1 MPGRA
6 ARVGSEAPVERV
18 IAGLTVD
25 ELREVVSAAVD
36 RHGDVERQV
45 RLIAGRGAGDL
56 AQLRGEVDRGLRTRR
71 FLGYRESAG
80 WARAARPIVA
90 ELEKTVDESPSRALV
105 ELLQRA
111 VGHVVK
117 VIMHADDSDGLIG
130 DLARDLLALHARACD
145 AGVAEPVDL
154 AAWMVRFQFD
164 DQDFFE
170 VDPVRYASALG
181 EAGLAAY
188 RAAVGARR
196 DGDSFAVRYARERL
210 AILDRDVDEVV
221 KLLGRDLTTP
231 YQFIRVAEAM
241 RELGLDD
248 EALAWAKRGIAQ
260 TSGWQVYQLYDLA
273 CGVHDAREEPLE
285 VLALRRAQHE
295 RMPSSSTYRALRTA
309 AEALDAWP
317 LEQDAARATLQRA
330 DPRGFVDALLGDGE
344 LELAWSAA
352 VAAPRDALGSDLW
365 LRLAENSERDRP
377 ADALAV
383 YQRIAGEVLEKA
395 DRRAYRS
402 AARILQRARA
412 AAQAAGELDAFEDY
426 LTRLREQHRRRPTLI
441 AILDKASLR

>member
-1 MPGRA
+1 MPRKA
-6 ARVGSEAPVERV
+6 ARIRSEVPVEQL
-18 IAGLTVD
+18 IADMTVD

-36 RHGDVERQV
+36 RHGDVERQM
-45 RLIAGRGAGDL
+45 RLMAARGAGDL
-56 AQLRGEVDRGLRTRR
+56 GQLRAEVDRGLRTRR
-71 FLGYRESAG
+71 FLDYGESAG
-80 WARAARPIVA
+80 WARAAQPIIA
-90 ELEKTVDESPSRALV
+90 ELGNAIDGSPSRSLV

-130 DLARDLLALHARACD
+130 DLARELLALHARGCD
-145 AGVAEPVDL
+145 AGVADPVEL
-154 AAWMVRFQFD
+154 AAWMVRFGFD

-188 RAAVGARR
+188 RDAVDARR

-210 AILDRDVDEVV
+210 AILDRDVDALVR
-221 KLLGRDLTTP
+221 LLGGDLTTP

-260 TSGWQVYQLYDLA
+260 TSGWQVSQLYDLA
-273 CGVHDAREEPLE
+273 CDVQRGEPLE

-295 RMPSSSTYRALRTA
+295 RMPSSSTYRALRTG

-330 DPRGFVDALLGDGE
+330 DLRGFVDALLGDDE
-344 LELAWSAA
+344 LELPWSAA
-352 VAAPRDALGSDLW
+352 TAAPRDMLGPICGCGSL
-365 LRLAENSERDRP
+365 
-377 ADALAV
+377 
-383 YQRIAGEVLEKA
+383 
-395 DRRAYRS
+395 S
-402 AARILQRARA
+402 AASATGPPRRSRSIS
-412 AAQAAGELDAFEDY
+412 GSP
-426 LTRLREQHRRRPTLI
+426 TRCSNRPTG
-441 AILDKASLR
+441 ARTTRPRGSSS